1 MQPHPVHLAGSSISL
16 ASPTCAETPVSIIP
30 RQHDGDCS
38 PTFAP
43 LPFPDYQ
50 LGERQSFPAENPNP
64 HLRAVT
70 SEGVV
75 TSEERRRDATLTSR
89 RGQGDGAVTESCL
102 LPPTPP
108 TAVYG
113 SPQGSVTGCYLVSG
127 VSIATAT
134 VTCPGRATNRAF
146 WSAGSGVGRGP

>member
-1 MQPHPVHLAGSSISL
+1 MQPHSVHLAGSSISL
-16 ASPTCAETPVSIIP
+16 ASPRCAETPVSIIP

-38 PTFAP
+38 PPFAP
-43 LPFPDYQ
+43 PFPDYQ

-75 TSEERRRDATLTSR
+75 TSEERRRDAALTSR
-89 RGQGDGAVTESCL
+89 RGQGDGTVTESCL
-102 LPPTPP
+102 LPPPPP
-108 TAVYG
+108 TVVYG

-127 VSIATAT
+127 VSMATAT
-134 VTCPGRATNRAF
+134 VTCPSRAT
-146 WSAGSGVGRGP
+146 SAGSGVGRGP